1 MLEARNEVT
10 AAGRRPG
17 RAGRGGVSTA
27 PSWPLAAES
36 LTLSELVER
45 TGVPA
50 STIHHYRRL
59 ALIPPPDKAA
69 ANRFGYD
76 ERHVEALRLIRML
89 RERRGLSLEQ
99 IAETLPGLLAA
110 PTGDT
115 GPPWGGDDGEPADT
129 RHRLVAAA
137 IEAFQTRSYAEVAVS
152 DIAEAAG
159 VAKGSVYRHFAAKE
173 DLFRAAIEQVLQDT
187 ADGFASA
194 VEALGGAA
202 GVADDPDQTALVFAG
217 LVARALPLLLELGA
231 RAAKGFDESEDDLA
245 RRVLRTLAGAAGRPL
260 AAEGQDPVVA
270 GLRVIQSAFATL
282 LGWAVGPD
290 WPPDADDPGSDVRH
304 EAARKRAGQRAG
316 SRQVERTNSRL
327 P

>member
-1 MLEARNEVT
+1 VDISHGVFEARHDVA
-10 AAGRRPG
+10 AAGM
-17 RAGRGGVSTA
+17 A
-27 PSWPLAAES
+27 PSWPVARES

-59 ALIPPPDKAA
+59 ALIPPPDRAA

-76 ERHVEALRLIRML
+76 ERHVDALRLIRML

-99 IAETLPGLLAA
+99 IAETLPAMLAA
-110 PTGDT
+110 TTGDT
-115 GPPWGGDDGEPADT
+115 STPWAGDQGEPADA
-129 RHRLVAAA
+129 RQRVVAAA

-173 DLFRAAIEQVLQDT
+173 DLFRAAIEQVLLDT

-202 GVADDPDQTALVFAG
+202 GVADDPDNTALVFAG
-217 LVARALPLLLELGA
+217 LVAKALPLLLELGA

-245 RRVLRTLAGAAGRPL
+245 RRVLRTLAAAAGRPL
-260 AAEGQDPVVA
+260 AGEGEDPVVA
-270 GLRVIQSAFATL
+270 GLSVIQSAFATL

-290 WPPDADDPGSDVRH
+290 WPPDADDPGSEARH
-304 EAARKRAGQRAG
+304 QAARERASHRVGVRPVDRTS
-316 SRQVERTNSRL
+316 SRHL
-327 P
+327 